1 MDPSASLPR
10 RTWLWRLRILGT
22 VGSLTLLGWLMAR
35 QDWEA
40 LLGYA
45 RGLPALS
52 LALGLGLTA
61 ITQLFNVGRWW
72 ALLRGQKIR
81 LGYFEAARL
90 AFAGLFASNFLPST
104 IGGDVV
110 RILGATRASRSRLSG
125 AATVVMD
132 RAVSVFSML
141 FLLPFSGPLIGTLL
155 GRASALA
162 GSTVA
167 IGAPAKWLQ
176 TIREKA
182 RETLAPWAR
191 RPASLALSLMASWAG
206 VTCYLLAVW
215 TVARGLAMDVDL
227 GQVAGATG
235 LTYLLTLIPI
245 SINGF
250 GVREAGMLAL
260 YVQMGTTPE
269 QASALALITRGLMM
283 LVTFPGAAW
292 LGGSMAGAGEG
303 RGDGEVGTVEEP

>member
-45 RGLPALS
+45 RRLPALS

-125 AATVVMD
+125 AATVAMD

-141 FLLPFSGPLIGTLL
+141 FLLPFSGPLIGSLL

-162 GSTVA
+162 GSTGA
-167 IGAPAKWLQ
+167 MGAP
-176 TIREKA
+176 
-182 RETLAPWAR
+182 P
-191 RPASLALSLMASWAG
+191 SLPGPFAHG
-206 VTCYLLAVW
+206 LL
-215 TVARGLAMDVDL
+215 
-227 GQVAGATG
+227 
-235 LTYLLTLIPI
+235 
-245 SINGF
+245 
-250 GVREAGMLAL
+250 
-260 YVQMGTTPE
+260 
-269 QASALALITRGLMM
+269 
-283 LVTFPGAAW
+283 
-292 LGGSMAGAGEG
+292 G
-303 RGDGEVGTVEEP
+303 RGDMLSPGRVDRGPRACDGCGSGPGGRRDRAHLPPYADPDLDQWVWREGGRHAGALRADGNDSGAGIRSGSDHSRADDARQPSGRGVAWREHGGGRRGPRGRRGRHC